1 MFSNAL
7 EHTTDLFQK
16 IEVLVV
22 YAKCFFLLLIHFLVV
37 EDHELPESRS
47 HYLSVTLNP
56 ECTRILP

>member
-16 IEVLVV
+16 IELLVV

-37 EDHELPESRS
+37 EDHEVPESRS
-47 HYLSVTLNP
+47 HYLSVTLN
-56 ECTRILP
+56 L

>member
-7 EHTTDLFQK
+7 EHTTGLFQK
-16 IEVLVV
+16 IEFLVV

-37 EDHELPESRS
+37 EDNELPESRS
-47 HYLSVTLNP
+47 HYLSVALNL